1 MFHAPDLPERT
12 MTTRGATSGLLLLL
26 AGLAQPAP
34 AQQNFDTVQI
44 RTVKVADGVYML
56 MGSGGNIGVSAG
68 PNGVVIIDDQ
78 FAPLTPK
85 IKAAVAAINSGP
97 IRFLLNR
104 HWHWDHTGG
113 NENMAKDGVVIV
125 AHENVRH
132 RLSVEQFVAA
142 FDRKVPPS
150 PEVALPIVTF
160 TDAVSF
166 YLNGDSI
173 NAFHVA
179 PAHTDGDVIIWF
191 RHANVVHM
199 GDTYVRYGYPFIDLS
214 SGGSVDGM
222 VAAADKVLAL
232 TDARPPAKYK
242 VGLVQMAMS
251 ADPDENL
258 QHAIDRVEE
267 AARQGARLVC
277 LPELFRSRYFA
288 QVEDAALFDLAEPV
302 PGPSTEA
309 LGKVARRA
317 GVVVI
322 APLFER
328 RAPGLYHNTAA
339 VIDADGRLVGLY
351 RKMHIPDDPA
361 YYEKFYFAPGDLGFR
376 TFDTQ
381 VGRIGTLVCWD
392 QWYPEGA
399 RLTALQGAHILFYP
413 TAIGWHPRE
422 RQQHGAQQLD
432 AWRTIQ
438 RSHAIANGLFVAAVN
453 RVGHER
459 PTEGGGDRADGI
471 EFWGSSF
478 LADPFGVVVM
488 EAPRDREAV
497 LVAEVDLARIEEV
510 RRSWPFLRDRRIDAY
525 AGIGERF
532 LDNAPPLIADS

>member
-12 MTTRGATSGLLLLL
+12 MTTRGATCGLLLLL

-97 IRFLLNR
+97 IRFLLNT

-173 NAFHVA
+173 HAFHVA

-232 TDARPPAKYK
+232 TDPSTRFIPGHGELSGRA
-242 VGLVQMAMS
+242 
-251 ADPDENL
+251 EL
-258 QHAIDRVEE
+258 QAYRDMLATIRDRVRKLV
-267 AARQGARLVC
+267 RQGKTL
-277 LPELFRSRYFA
+277 E
-288 QVEDAALFDLAEPV
+288 QVKAA
-302 PGPSTEA
+302 
-309 LGKVARRA
+309 K
-317 GVVVI
+317 
-322 APLFER
+322 
-328 RAPGLYHNTAA
+328 
-339 VIDADGRLVGLY
+339 
-351 RKMHIPDDPA
+351 
-361 YYEKFYFAPGDLGFR
+361 
-376 TFDTQ
+376 
-381 VGRIGTLVCWD
+381 
-392 QWYPEGA
+392 
-399 RLTALQGAHILFYP
+399 
-413 TAIGWHPRE
+413 
-422 RQQHGAQQLD
+422 
-432 AWRTIQ
+432 
-438 RSHAIANGLFVAAVN
+438 
-453 RVGHER
+453 
-459 PTEGGGDRADGI
+459 PTEEYDATWGGGFIKPDRFV
-471 EFWGSSF
+471 ET
-478 LADPFGVVVM
+478 LYT
-488 EAPRDREAV
+488 
-497 LVAEVDLARIEEV
+497 DLSKR
-510 RRSWPFLRDRRIDAY
+510 
-525 AGIGERF
+525 
-532 LDNAPPLIADS
+532 